1 MRFANFVLGEPFSV
15 KSSLRRPETEMDFAL
30 ELEKFQGSIAEAAV
44 LGSQKKWWE
53 ARSTVLVSLVTPARL
68 HHSHA
73 SGTVVH
79 SWDILNGQ
87 FSSEEEKQ
95 IDN

>member
-53 ARSTVLVSLVTPARL
+53 ARSTVLVSLVTPPKAAPQSCFWHCGPFL
-68 HHSHA
+68 GYSEW
-73 SGTVVH
+73 TVFFRRGKT
-79 SWDILNGQ
+79 N
-87 FSSEEEKQ
+87 
-95 IDN
+95 